1 MLIAIEGLDQSGK
14 ATQTERL
21 AQYLASLGKL
31 TVTWSFPAYW
41 TPTGRLIERI
51 LNSNAP
57 HDPTTMQLLFTANRC
72 ELRETIN
79 ERLAN
84 GEVVICD
91 RYTASG
97 VAYGEA
103 QGINP
108 DWLETIQEPMPKPDL
123 TILID
128 IEPGYAETRKPEN
141 RDRYER
147 DLPMLVR
154 TRESYE
160 RQANENGWIIVDGTQ
175 SPDEVEAA
183 IQAEIKRRSP
193 EPAG

>member
-1 MLIAIEGLDQSGK
+1 
-14 ATQTERL
+14 
-21 AQYLASLGKL
+21 
-31 TVTWSFPAYW
+31 
-41 TPTGRLIERI
+41 
-51 LNSNAP
+51 
-57 HDPTTMQLLFTANRC
+57 
-72 ELRETIN
+72 
-79 ERLAN
+79 
-84 GEVVICD
+84 
-91 RYTASG
+91 
-97 VAYGEA
+97 
-103 QGINP
+103 
-108 DWLETIQEPMPKPDL
+108 MPKPDL

-175 SPDEVEAA
+175 SPNEVEAA